1 MHPALHNRSQGT
13 ADKNNPWQ
21 NKIDIELIPIDCTA
35 KFTFSIEKLRKEM
48 LKNERGKAFKSC
60 DTGIN
65 KVCKPYTKAGIIVFY
80 TYIPVLKLNKE
91 KHQFI
96 HVPYKGFILKNKSER
111 MITRLLKKAELFK

>member
-1 MHPALHNRSQGT
+1 MHPALHNRSQGR
-13 ADKNNPWQ
+13 AEKNKTWQ
-21 NKIDIELIPIDCTA
+21 KIDLFLIPIDCTA

-65 KVCKPYTKAGIIVFY
+65 KVCKPYTKAGI
-80 TYIPVLKLNKE
+80 TYIRVLKLNKE
-91 KHQFI
+91 KHPFI